1 MLFDVQIFKWDI
13 IKCAKNYFKLQEIC
27 IFHYSESS
35 GGVGTASNVLVHK
48 KFGKQYKKNFGLLYL
63 NQNLGLA

>member
-1 MLFDVQIFKWDI
+1 MFFYY
-13 IKCAKNYFKLQEIC
+13 YFIC

-48 KFGKQYKKNFGLLYL
+48 KFGKQYKIF
-63 NQNLGLA
+63 LAYCISTKILD

>member
-1 MLFDVQIFKWDI
+1 MFFYLNF
-13 IKCAKNYFKLQEIC
+13 IC

-48 KFGKQYKKNFGLLYL
+48 KFGKQYKIF
-63 NQNLGLA
+63 LAYCISTKILD